1 MKPEPSDALLKGFLD
16 TTQSWATT
24 YLDWVAQQQALLSST
39 AGSAGP
45 LPPAGAEPFGK
56 LQQDLAARHLQ
67 LWQGT
72 MQRLAGGAAEP
83 VVAPDPGD
91 RRFAAPEWTQIPAYD
106 YLRQAYLLNAEFL
119 NRVADSMPIEDGPA
133 RTRTRFLTRLFVE
146 AMSPS
151 NYALTN
157 PEFVKTAMETK
168 GESVTA
174 GLRNLLEDLQKGRVS
189 MTDEAA
195 FEIGRNIAVTPGSVI
210 YENELIQLIQ
220 YTPTT
225 AKVAERPILLVPP
238 CINKYY
244 LMDLQPENSFVR
256 YLVEQGFTVFLISW
270 RSATP
275 AQGHLTWDDYL
286 ELGPLTALRVMREIT
301 RVARPNVLGFCIGGP
316 LICSALAV
324 LKARGE
330 EPAESLTLMTALLD
344 YSEPGEIGSLVSEPT
359 VAAYEASIGKGGI
372 MRGRDLATV
381 FSALRANDLIWQY
394 VAGNYLK
401 GGKPA
406 PFDLLYW
413 NSDSTDIAGP
423 CFAYYLRNTYLGN
436 NLRLPGK
443 LTMLGQKI
451 DLRRIDVPAYIM
463 AAREDHLVLWNAA
476 YLSRRL
482 LGGPTT
488 FTLAASGHIAGSI
501 NPASKNRRSHWINEK
516 SPQTATAEEWLAG
529 AEERP
534 GSWWPHWIEWLRA
547 RSGRQ
552 VAAPKKP
559 GNAKYRVIEPAPGR
573 YVKVRT
579 TPAPAGGA

>member
-1 MKPEPSDALLKGFLD
+1 
-16 TTQSWATT
+16 
-24 YLDWVAQQQALLSST
+24 
-39 AGSAGP
+39 
-45 LPPAGAEPFGK
+45 
-56 LQQDLAARHLQ
+56 
-67 LWQGT
+67 
-72 MQRLAGGAAEP
+72 
-83 VVAPDPGD
+83 
-91 RRFAAPEWTQIPAYD
+91 
-106 YLRQAYLLNAEFL
+106 
-119 NRVADSMPIEDGPA
+119 
-133 RTRTRFLTRLFVE
+133 
-146 AMSPS
+146 
-151 NYALTN
+151 
-157 PEFVKTAMETK
+157 
-168 GESVTA
+168 
-174 GLRNLLEDLQKGRVS
+174 
-189 MTDEAA
+189 
-195 FEIGRNIAVTPGSVI
+195 
-210 YENELIQLIQ
+210 
-220 YTPTT
+220 
-225 AKVAERPILLVPP
+225 
-238 CINKYY
+238 
-244 LMDLQPENSFVR
+244 
-256 YLVEQGFTVFLISW
+256 
-270 RSATP
+270 
-275 AQGHLTWDDYL
+275 
-286 ELGPLTALRVMREIT
+286 
-301 RVARPNVLGFCIGGP
+301 
-316 LICSALAV
+316 
-324 LKARGE
+324 
-330 EPAESLTLMTALLD
+330 
-344 YSEPGEIGSLVSEPT
+344 
-359 VAAYEASIGKGGI
+359 